1 MTGEVNTAAAL
12 AELETPPAPE
22 TVDKAMVG
30 TTGKVIDPNG
40 VQVAAHYNNHPSG
53 VEAIEVC
60 RCLNFNVGNAFK
72 YVYRRGDKLESG
84 MTPAEVVQKD
94 LDKALWYIR
103 DEHNFC
109 VDVPVVGYGAVGKG
123 SVALQRV
130 CDKEPSKAAYEAYKA
145 FAALGDT
152 YTPADY
158 ANALEALYMA
168 LEALKEYERR
178 RVL

>member
-72 YVYRRGDKLESG
+72 YVFRRDEKPEPGLTLRDSTLKN
-84 MTPAEVVQKD
+84 
-94 LDKALWYIR
+94 LDKALWYLKDELSNLGETASGRSCGILGRIAEAELNAHAKEFYLAVQLLSGVPCDR
-103 DEHNFC
+103 DLLNRSI
-109 VDVPVVGYGAVGKG
+109 VAV
-123 SVALQRV
+123 L
-130 CDKEPSKAAYEAYKA
+130 ELKASLA
-145 FAALGDT
+145 
-152 YTPADY
+152 
-158 ANALEALYMA
+158 
-168 LEALKEYERR
+168 
-178 RVL
+178 